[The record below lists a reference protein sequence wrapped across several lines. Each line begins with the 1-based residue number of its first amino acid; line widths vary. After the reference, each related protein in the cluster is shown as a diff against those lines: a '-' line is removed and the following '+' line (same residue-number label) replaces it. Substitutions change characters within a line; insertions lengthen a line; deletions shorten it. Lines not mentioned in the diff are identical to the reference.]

1 MAHVPHDLVAGRV
14 EAVAERDGQLDH
26 AQPAPMCPPV
36 WGHDVDQP
44 APHLVGKG
52 LELVSGKPL
61 DVRGTGDRL
70 KERHFLAFSSA
81 W

>member
-1 MAHVPHDLVAGRV
+1 
-14 EAVAERDGQLDH
+14 
-26 AQPAPMCPPV
+26 MCPPV
-36 WGHDVDQP
+36 WDTTSIQP

-70 KERHFLAFSSA
+70 KERHFLAFSSGLVTM
-81 W
+81 